1 MNEIVPYKRPSLAEV
16 AAANVDEETINR
28 TADKI
33 ANAWYKSVE
42 SILDTVR
49 ELQTAHD
56 LYEKDQSSL
65 SLFHEALRKRGL
77 GKTTLEK
84 LYRIGKNLSLFREDK
99 IKYLPPSYNAL
110 YEMTDKNMLPHFD
123 KIMRGLERGGEYS
136 EVKKEI
142 LVNLSKG
149 GKVQKKTYETILSL
163 DVKLNKL
170 DDATVTKIRNF
181 INAMNKD
188 AKVTKVKVS
197 RSWTEYMGEG

>member
-1 MNEIVPYKRPSLAEV
+1 MNDIVPYKRPSLAEV
-16 AAANVDEETINR
+16 AAANIDEETINR

-49 ELQTAHD
+49 ELDAALD
-56 LYEKDQSSL
+56 KYGNDQSSL
-65 SLFHEALRKRGL
+65 SHLKQALKDRGI
-77 GKTTLEK
+77 GDSTISK
-84 LYRIGKNLSLFREDK
+84 LKKIGENLSLFSGDK
-99 IKYLPPSYNAL
+99 IRYLPPSYNAL
-110 YEMTDKNMLPHFD
+110 YEMCSERFRPSFN
-123 KIMRGLERGGEYS
+123 KIVKKLEMGGEY
-136 EVKKEI
+136 EEIKKEI
-142 LVNLSKG
+142 LTNMSKG
-149 GKVQKKTYETILSL
+149 GKVQPSTYETILSL

-197 RSWTEYMGEG
+197 RSWNEYMGEG